1 MLQTDKTPQSAHR
14 LTVLLADQS
23 DNWAVTVRKLL
34 EPQGVQ
40 TIAAHTGR
48 EALRLIEG
56 GHIHVAV
63 LDQQMPQ
70 LGGMQVVKRMMDLP
84 DAPPAIL
91 LADHLTNNL
100 LHEAL
105 GLKVFSVLR
114 KPVDFNLLLD
124 SLARVLKRHYESRWP
139 GEG

>member
-1 MLQTDKTPQSAHR
+1 MLQTDKTNR

-23 DNWAVTVRKLL
+23 DGWAVTVTKLL
-34 EPQGVQ
+34 APQGVQ

-48 EALRLIEG
+48 EALRLIETG
-56 GHIHVAV
+56 AIHVAV

-70 LGGMQVVKRMMDLP
+70 LGGMQVVKRMMELP

-105 GLKVFSVLR
+105 GLKVFSVLS

>member
-1 MLQTDKTPQSAHR
+1 MLPIDKTHR

-23 DNWAVTVRKLL
+23 DGWAVNLAKLL

-40 TIAAHTGR
+40 TVQVRGGR
-48 EALRLIEG
+48 EALRLIETG
-56 GHIHVAV
+56 TIHVAV

-70 LGGMQVVKRMMDLP
+70 LGGLQVVRRMRELP

-91 LADHLTNNL
+91 LADHLTNHL

-105 GLKVFSVLR
+105 GMKVFSVLR
-114 KPVDFNLLLD
+114 KPVELNLVLD
-124 SLARVLKRHYESRWP
+124 SLARVMRRHYESRWP
-139 GEG
+139 GES

>member
-1 MLQTDKTPQSAHR
+1 MLQTDKTPHSANR

-23 DNWAVTVRKLL
+23 DGWAVTVRKLL
-34 EPQGVQ
+34 EPQGVM

-70 LGGMQVVKRMMDLP
+70 TGWHGRWPGGCANLP
-84 DAPPAIL
+84 MAPPAIL
-91 LADHLTNNL
+91 LAEHLSNHL

-105 GLKVFSVLR
+105 GLKHLQR
-114 KPVDFNLLLD
+114 
-124 SLARVLKRHYESRWP
+124 A
-139 GEG
+139 G

>member
-1 MLQTDKTPQSAHR
+1 MQTQPTHR
-14 LTVLLADQS
+14 LTVLLADQN
-23 DNWAVTVRKLL
+23 DGWAVTVRKLL

-40 TIAAHTGR
+40 TIAVHTGR

-56 GHIHVAV
+56 GHVHVAV

-70 LGGMQVVKRMMDLP
+70 MNGMQVVRRMQTLP
-84 DAPPAIL
+84 AAPPAIL
-91 LADHLTNNL
+91 LAGHLTNHVL
-100 LHEAL
+100 QEAL
-105 GLKVFSVLR
+105 GMKVFSVLS

-124 SLARVLKRHYESRWP
+124 SLARVMKRHYESRWP

>member
-1 MLQTDKTPQSAHR
+1 MLQTDKNHR

-23 DNWAVTVRKLL
+23 DGWAVTIRKLL

-48 EALRLIEG
+48 EALRLIESG
-56 GHIHVAV
+56 SIHVAI

-70 LGGMQVVKRMMDLP
+70 MNGMAVVKRMRDLP
-84 DAPPAIL
+84 MAPPAIL
-91 LADHLTNNL
+91 LAEHLTNHL

-105 GLKVFSVLR
+105 GMKVFSVLS
-114 KPVDFNLLLD
+114 KPVDFNQLLD
-124 SLARVLKRHYESRWP
+124 SLARVMKRHYESRWP
-139 GEG
+139 GE

>member
-1 MLQTDKTPQSAHR
+1 MLPAEKTNR

-23 DNWAVTVRKLL
+23 DGWAVTVRKLL
-34 EPQGVQ
+34 EPHGVQ

-70 LGGMQVVKRMMDLP
+70 LGGMQVVRRMMALP

-91 LADHLTNNL
+91 LAEHLTNHL

-105 GLKVFSVLR
+105 GMKVFSVLS

-124 SLARVLKRHYESRWP
+124 SLARVMKRHYESRWP
-139 GEG
+139 GE

>member
-1 MLQTDKTPQSAHR
+1 MLPIDKTHR

-23 DNWAVTVRKLL
+23 DGWAVNLAKLL

-40 TIAAHTGR
+40 TVQVRGGR
-48 EALRLIEG
+48 EALRLIETG
-56 GHIHVAV
+56 TIHVAV

-70 LGGMQVVKRMMDLP
+70 LGGLQVVRRMRELP

-91 LADHLTNNL
+91 LADHLTNHL

-105 GLKVFSVLR
+105 GMKVFSVLQ
-114 KPVDFNLLLD
+114 KPVELNLVLD
-124 SLARVLKRHYESRWP
+124 SLARVMRRHYESRWP
-139 GEG
+139 GES

>member
-1 MLQTDKTPQSAHR
+1 MLQTDKTPQNR
-14 LTVLLADQS
+14 LTVLLADQN
-23 DNWAVTVRKLL
+23 DGWGVTVRKLL

-48 EALRLIEG
+48 EALRLIETG
-56 GHIHVAV
+56 AIHVAV

-70 LGGMQVVKRMMDLP
+70 MNGMAVVKRMRDLP

-91 LADHLTNNL
+91 LADHLTNHL

-105 GLKVFSVLR
+105 GMKVFSVLS
-114 KPVDFNLLLD
+114 KPVDFNQLLD
-124 SLARVLKRHYESRWP
+124 SLARVMKRHYESRWP
-139 GEG
+139 GE